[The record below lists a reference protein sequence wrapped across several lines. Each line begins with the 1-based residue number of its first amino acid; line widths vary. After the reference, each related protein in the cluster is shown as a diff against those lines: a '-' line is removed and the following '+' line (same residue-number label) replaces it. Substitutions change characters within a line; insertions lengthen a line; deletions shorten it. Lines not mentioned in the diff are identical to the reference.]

1 MIEEMSLV
9 HFLLVYNGPGRTL
22 ERCEPFEDVE
32 AALTAS
38 AQAEDL
44 YRGRHDI
51 EVVLLGSD
59 SIETLKRTHGH
70 YFEAPTEPD
79 LPVLVCLSCQTRSH

>member
-1 MIEEMSLV
+1 VVL
-9 HFLLVYNGPGRTL
+9 NGPLRTL
-22 ERCEPFEDVE
+22 ERCERFDDVDSGF
-32 AALTAS
+32 AAY
-38 AQAEDL
+38 AQAEDEH
-44 YRGRHDI
+44 RGRHDI

-79 LPVLVCLSCQTRSH
+79 LSVLASR

>member
-1 MIEEMSLV
+1 MIEQMSLV

-22 ERCEPFEDVE
+22 ERCEPFDDVE
-32 AALTAS
+32 AALVAY
-38 AQAEDL
+38 AQAEVA
-44 YRGRHDI
+44 YRGRGDI

-79 LPVLVCLSCQTRSH
+79 LSVLAAL

>member
-1 MIEEMSLV
+1 MIEAKSLV
-9 HFLLVYNGPGRTL
+9 HFLLVYNGPGRKL
-22 ERCEPFEDVE
+22 ERCERFEDVAAGLE
-32 AALTAS
+32 AYAR
-38 AQAEDL
+38 AEDEF
-44 YRGRHDI
+44 RGRQDI

-79 LPVLVCLSCQTRSH
+79 LSVLASR

>member
-1 MIEEMSLV
+1 MSLV

-22 ERCEPFEDVE
+22 ERCDRFEDVE
-32 AALTAS
+32 EGLEAY
-38 AQAEDL
+38 AQAEDE

-70 YFEAPTEPD
+70 YFETPTEPD
-79 LPVLVCLSCQTRSH
+79 LSVLASR